1 MSGNITNKPFIKLRE
16 PANVIWSNLWDNAVT
31 IGAPAT
37 SGAAFFFKSTVTGAD
52 SRGYS
57 GSDLAALF
65 GGTGVFEFQY
75 IIADTDT
82 VLSDTFDTIVAPTTA
97 PGGKGNQLTFIQK
110 KRKDAI
116 NSGSRPQAQTM
127 TYLTGTTRRKI
138 CIRQKFKLPANLSDI
153 LDSYADGTGV
163 RWMEFLAIKNGN
175 LTDPNGGT
183 DSRFTIQAVR
193 LNGETGMCYRFQFD
207 SGAGGGTIYWG
218 PFHSMEGSLVPGV
231 WHEYIV
237 YFEQPA
243 YTSDTINGICQVVI
257 KNLVSGEI
265 VATLNQRGGKFYGS
279 LGRNISRI
287 SSELCYTGGWPAT
300 GQIEV
305 SFSDR
310 EFSENPR
317 YPLDLLPYL

>member
-1 MSGNITNKPFIKLRE
+1 MSGNYTAKTRLPLRQ

-37 SGAAFFFKSTVTGAD
+37 SGAAYFFKSTVTGAD
-52 SRGYS
+52 SRGYA

-75 IIADTDT
+75 IIDPSDT
-82 VLSDTFDTIVAPTTA
+82 VLSSTFDTTVAASTA
-97 PGGKGNQLTFIQK
+97 PGGKGNQLTFTQK
-110 KRKDAI
+110 KRVAAVND
-116 NSGSRPQAQTM
+116 GSRPQAQTM

-138 CIRQKFKLPANLSDI
+138 CIKQKFKLPSNLSDI
-153 LDSYADGTGV
+153 LDSYAAGTGV

-175 LTDPNGGT
+175 LPDPNGST

-193 LNGETGMCYRFQFD
+193 LNGETGMRYRFQFD
-207 SGAGGGTIYWG
+207 SGAGGGTVYWG
-218 PFHSMEGSLVPGV
+218 PFHSSEGSLVPGV
-231 WHEYIV
+231 WHEYTV

-243 YTSDTINGICQVVI
+243 GTSDTTNGICQVVI
-257 KNLVSGEI
+257 QNLVSGEI
-265 VATLNQRGGKFYGS
+265 VATLNQKGGQFYGS

-300 GQIEV
+300 GQISI

-310 EFSENPR
+310 EYSENPR
-317 YPLDLLPYL
+317 YPLTML